1 VDAISKHLEFEGQA
15 DDLRQFAERMVAGA
29 ASKEEIKEMLLALA
43 RSGVTS
49 GDVLALAQAFQGA
62 SLPAH
67 TRFAVV
73 ADLCGTGGGVAR
85 TFNIS
90 SAASFVV
97 AGCGV
102 PVAKHGNRSNA
113 GQSGSADV
121 VEALGAR
128 LALPPGRAS
137 SLLDR
142 IGYAFFFAPSFNP
155 AMRHAAAA
163 RKELGGKTVFNLLGP
178 LLNPVRARRRQLI
191 GVYDPEGLDLL
202 PPILGDLGIERGMVV
217 HGSPG
222 IDEASTMGPTEAV
235 LVAGG
240 SADRFTIHPREHG
253 LELATIQDLG
263 DRSPMSSAVLVRRLL
278 HGEEVGPARD
288 VVLLNAACGLMAYGR
303 AQDVD
308 QGVRMAER
316 AVDSGRAAK
325 RLERYVSASR
335 VLDA

>member
-1 VDAISKHLEFEGQA
+1 MYALPEQTIFDGQT
-15 DDLRQFAERMVAGA
+15 DDLRQFAERIVAGA
-29 ASKEEIKEMLLALA
+29 ASKEEIKEML
-43 RSGVTS
+43 RSLSKAGVTS

-62 SLPAH
+62 SLPAF
-67 TRFAVV
+67 TRFSVV

-121 VEALGAR
+121 LEALGAR
-128 LALPPGRAS
+128 LSLSPGKAS
-137 SLLDR
+137 SLLDQ

-155 AMRHAAAA
+155 AMRHAAGA
-163 RKELGGKTVFNLLGP
+163 RKEMGGKTVFNLLGP

-191 GVYDPEGLDLL
+191 GVYDPEALDLL
-202 PPILGDLGIERGMVV
+202 PPILGDLGIERGLVV

-235 LVAGG
+235 LVADGQT
-240 SADRFTIHPREHG
+240 DRFTIHPREHG

-278 HGEEVGPARD
+278 HGEEVGPAKD
-288 VVLLNAACGLMAYGR
+288 VVLLNAACGLLAYGR
-303 AQDVD
+303 AKDID
-308 QGVRMAER
+308 QGIRMADR
-316 AVDSGRAAK
+316 AIESGRAAK
-325 RLERYVSASR
+325 RLERYITASR
-335 VLDA
+335 IPDA